1 MSRCDVLTTG
11 TKAAVRNLLGTKRSE
26 DRYGWTSPR
35 RFATV
40 IASVRLRT
48 FSFVKMLRKCPFT
61 VVSLLAGLFALCGAA
76 APREAGRRQRSCWL
90 PIDKLTC
97 SPAQSSETAIRRG

>member
-1 MSRCDVLTTG
+1 MHLRNLHG
-11 TKAAVRNLLGTKRSE
+11 TKPPE
-26 DRYGWTSPR
+26 DRYSWTSPR

-48 FSFVKMLRKCPFT
+48 FSFVKMLRKCPLT

-76 APREAGRRQRSCWL
+76 ALPVNPDAGSAVVGCQLGVAAMALQSALVQLALKGAPPLQR
-90 PIDKLTC
+90 
-97 SPAQSSETAIRRG
+97 

>member
-1 MSRCDVLTTG
+1 LIPRSTWGEFLYLKMSRCDVLTTG

-61 VVSLLAGLFALCGAA
+61 VVSLLAGLFARCGAA
-76 APREAGRRQRSCWL
+76 ALPVNPDAGSALVGC
-90 PIDKLTC
+90 
-97 SPAQSSETAIRRG
+97 QSTN